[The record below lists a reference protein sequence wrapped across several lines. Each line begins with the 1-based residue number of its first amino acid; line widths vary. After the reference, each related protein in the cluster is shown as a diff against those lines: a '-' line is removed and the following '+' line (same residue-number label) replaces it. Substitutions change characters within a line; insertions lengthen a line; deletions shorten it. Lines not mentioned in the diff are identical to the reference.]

1 VAVVSKGENK
11 RRVWKKKFYMFGPTE
26 KSILDL
32 HSNRLYQDFMDT
44 LRREHL
50 KKRKKEIGDG
60 R

>member
-1 VAVVSKGENK
+1 
-11 RRVWKKKFYMFGPTE
+11 MFGPTE